1 LGLGAGVFEQYV
13 ATTENIPIEIIM
25 PTNQILSLKDA
36 IESGNIVTVKES
48 LAAIDVE
55 NAEAS
60 DKADETKVKE
70 FIEKDI
76 GFENMNNAVAKC
88 MHEWC
93 GRAMFK

>member
-1 LGLGAGVFEQYV
+1 MCLGAGVFEQYV

-60 DKADETKVKE
+60 DKTDEKKVKE